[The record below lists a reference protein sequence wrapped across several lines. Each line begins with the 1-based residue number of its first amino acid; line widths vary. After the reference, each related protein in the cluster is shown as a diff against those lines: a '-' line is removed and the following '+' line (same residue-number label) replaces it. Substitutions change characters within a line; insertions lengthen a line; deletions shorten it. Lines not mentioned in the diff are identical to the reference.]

1 MSKEQTNNSKQA
13 AWTAIGSLFSF
24 GFSIVSSMILS
35 RYFDKA
41 DYGTYK
47 QAMYV
52 YNTLLTV
59 FALGLPGAYTY
70 FLPRVDVGEAKSLI
84 KKITNIFFVLGA
96 VFSILLF
103 TCSEPIAR
111 FMNNDDLAGALRIF
125 APVPLLML
133 PTMGLEGILSTFR
146 KNRFMTYYTVS
157 TRLFMLLCVSLPVIA
172 FGKGYR
178 EALYGFVFS
187 SVINFVLALY
197 LKYLPVK
204 NEANNKT
211 SVGFKDIFSYSL
223 PMLTASLWGILLHSS
238 DQFFISRY
246 FGSEVFAEFS
256 NGAIP
261 LPFVGMI
268 AGACSVVL
276 SPIISKIASSNIDP
290 KKELYPLW
298 LSVFEKSAKLVYPL
312 LIYCIFFS
320 DIIMIILYGG
330 KYENSSIYFRI
341 KSIISF
347 FDVIIYAPL
356 VINIGKVKYYSNV
369 HMLAAIAI
377 VCLEYFSILIINSPY
392 AISVVSLLVNLGK
405 SFALLWIVSR
415 YFNIKIHQLFPI
427 RVLSLILLPS
437 CLILGLEH
445 YILIDV
451 FSLKPIIC
459 LIISFCIYAMIFVLY
474 SYFVKLDY
482 LSIIKP
488 ILKK

>member
-1 MSKEQTNNSKQA
+1 MTKEQTNNSRQV
-13 AWTAIGSLFSF
+13 AWTALGSLFSF

-47 QAMYV
+47 QVMYV

-59 FALGLPGAYTY
+59 FALGLPGAYAY
-70 FLPRVDVGEAKSLI
+70 FLPRVDIGEAKSLI
-84 KKITNIFFVLGA
+84 KKITNIFFLLGT

-111 FMNNDDLAGALRIF
+111 FMNNENLAGALRIF

-133 PTMGLEGILSTFR
+133 PTMGLECILSTFR
-146 KNRFMTYYTVS
+146 KNMFMTYYTVS
-157 TRLFMLLCVSLPVIA
+157 TRLIMLLCVSAPVI
-172 FGKGYR
+172 FFDKGYK
-178 EALYGFVFS
+178 EALCGFVLS
-187 SVINFVLALY
+187 SVANFVLALY
-197 LKYLPVK
+197 LKYLPVR
-204 NEANNKT
+204 NEESNKT
-211 SVGFKDIFSYSL
+211 SVSFKDIFSYSL

-268 AGACSVVL
+268 ATSCTVVL
-276 SPIISKIASSNIDP
+276 APVISRIASSNIDP
-290 KKELYPLW
+290 QKELYPLW

-320 DIIMIILYGG
+320 DIIMTILYGG
-330 KYENSSIYFRI
+330 KYENSGIYF
-341 KSIISF
+341 SIRSIVSF
-347 FDVIIYAPL
+347 FDVIIFAPL
-356 VINIGKVKYYSNV
+356 VINIGKMKYYSNV
-369 HMLAAIAI
+369 HMVAAIAI
-377 VCLEYFSILIINSPY
+377 VCLEYLSVLTINSPY
-392 AISVVSLLVNLGK
+392 AISIVSLVVNLGK
-405 SFALLWIVSR
+405 SFALLWVVSK
-415 YFNIKIHQLFPI
+415 YFNIKIHQLFPLK
-427 RVLSLILLPS
+427 VLGFILMPS

-445 YILIDV
+445 YVLIDI
-451 FSLKPIIC
+451 FALNP
-459 LIISFCIYAMIFVLY
+459 IISFILSFIIYGMLFMIY
-474 SYFVKLDY
+474 SYAVKLDY

-488 ILKK
+488 IIKK